1 MQPIL
6 NYMYRLERFG
16 MKLGLEVITDLLQH
30 LGNPHLKF
38 KSIHIAG
45 TNGKGSTCAFL
56 ASILQEAGYKTAL
69 YTSPHLVKF
78 NERIKVNG
86 KDISDQDLA
95 FLAKKIKK
103 IAEQHK
109 IEPTFFEFT
118 TALAFLYFAQQKVDI
133 AVIETGLGGRLD
145 ATNVLNP
152 FISVITTISF
162 DHQKHLGDTL
172 EKIAQEKAGIIKQEG
187 MMVTG
192 ERSPAAV
199 AVFRKECQKKHAS
212 LFILGRD
219 YKIIESNLHRQVF
232 ESSGNYYE
240 IKLLGEHQI
249 HNALL
254 ATLTIELLREKGI
267 NCSTKDIQQGLKN
280 ASWPG
285 RLQFFGKNI
294 LVDCAHNVE
303 GMKTLVE
310 FLQKLPRRKVLIL
323 AIAEDKDIP
332 EMVSLIVPLF
342 KTVIL
347 TQGNYKPASLEVL
360 EKEVRKYTS
369 KVLASPQSS
378 AAVQKA
384 IPLAG
389 NYLIVVT
396 GSIYMVGD
404 VMKELQNRR

>member
-1 MQPIL
+1 
-6 NYMYRLERFG
+6 MYSLERFG
-16 MKLGLEVITDLLQH
+16 MKLGLEVIINLLQH
-30 LGNPHLKF
+30 LGNPHLQF
-38 KSIHIAG
+38 KSIHVAG

-56 ASILQEAGYKTAL
+56 SSILQEAGYKTAL

-78 NERIKVNG
+78 NERIQVNG
-86 KDISDQDLA
+86 RNISDQDLA
-95 FLAKKIKK
+95 SLAKKIKK
-103 IAEQHK
+103 TAEQHR

-118 TALAFLYFAQQKVDI
+118 TALAFLYFAQQHVDV

-145 ATNVLNP
+145 ATNVVHPL
-152 FISVITTISF
+152 ISVITTISF

-172 EKIAQEKAGIIKQEG
+172 EKIAQEKAGIIKPEG
-187 MMVTG
+187 MIVTG
-192 ERSPAAV
+192 ERNPEAI

-212 LFILGRD
+212 LFLLGRD
-219 YKIIESNLHRQVF
+219 YKEIESNLHRQVF
-232 ESSGNYYE
+232 ESNGNHYE
-240 IKLLGEHQI
+240 IRLLGEHQI

-267 NCSTKDIQQGLKN
+267 KYSPKDIQQGLKK

-303 GMKTLVE
+303 GITTLVE
-310 FLQKLPRRKVLIL
+310 FLQKLPHRKVLVL

-360 EKEVRKYTS
+360 ETEVRKYTS
-369 KVLASPQSS
+369 KMLAIPQSS
-378 AAVQKA
+378 AAVKKA
-384 IPLAG
+384 VSLAG
-389 NYLIVVT
+389 EGLVVVT

-404 VMKELQNRR
+404 VLKHWEDRSR